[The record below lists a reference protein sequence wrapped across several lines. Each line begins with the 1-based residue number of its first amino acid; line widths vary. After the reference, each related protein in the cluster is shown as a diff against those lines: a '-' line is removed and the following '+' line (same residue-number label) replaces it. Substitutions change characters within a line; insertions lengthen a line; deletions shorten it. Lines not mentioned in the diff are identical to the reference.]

1 MTNTVLV
8 DDHALIRKALTE
20 QIESMGYAK
29 IIAQFSNGKELISAL
44 QDGLDPELVI
54 LDLNMKEMN
63 GIETSHWLKQHR
75 PDIKV
80 LILTMFETEFTIVQI
95 LRAGARGI
103 IHKAARSGELKTAI
117 DNIVNHGFYY
127 SNYTSSRLVG
137 LIKDKSEGLNSLERV
152 MLDDREIEFLKL
164 VCSDRTYKEV
174 AMELR
179 LNPRAVDSMR
189 DQLFVKLDV
198 KSRVGLA
205 MVAIKHGIVPL

>member
-8 DDHALIRKALTE
+8 DDHSLVRKALAE
-20 QIESMGYAK
+20 QIDSLGYAK
-29 IIAQFSNGKELISAL
+29 IIAQFSNGKELIVAL
-44 QDGLDPELVI
+44 QEGLEPELII

-63 GIETSHWLKQHR
+63 GVETSHWIKENR
-75 PDIKV
+75 PEIKV

-103 IHKAARSGELKTAI
+103 IHKSAKSGELKNAI

-137 LIKDKSEGLNSLERV
+137 LIKDKSLGLKSLERV

-164 VCSDRTYKEV
+164 VCSDRTYKEI
-174 AMELR
+174 ALELR
-179 LNPRAVDSMR
+179 LNLRAVDTLR

-205 MVAIKHGIVPL
+205 MVSIKHGIVPL